1 LALVALVEHRV
12 LEQTVLILFLALLL
26 PQAVVAEPQ
35 TMEMALQEA
44 LVEVV
49 RLTVAQVRLELL
61 VKALLVETEHP
72 LVLAQ
77 VAVAAEQ
84 VA

>member
-1 LALVALVEHRV
+1 LALVALVEHLV
-12 LEQTVLILFLALLL
+12 LEQTALILFLALLL

-35 TMEMALQEA
+35 TMEMVQRAA

-49 RLTVAQVRLELL
+49 RLTVAQVRLVRLD
-61 VKALLVETEHP
+61 KALLVAMER
-72 LVLAQ
+72 LLGRAQ
-77 VAVAAEQ
+77 VAAVEEQ